1 MADTRR
7 ADIDWLRIGA
17 VLLLV
22 PFHTAC
28 VYGVWGDFYVRG
40 TERSLLLSALIVTG
54 CSAWHMPLLFW
65 LAGAS
70 ARMSI
75 AARGARGFLAERVR
89 RLLIPFVFGVLVV
102 VPPQSYLAC
111 LARGTWSGGY
121 LSWYPH
127 QFFTIG
133 PTGLSGY
140 EGGFTP
146 AHLWFVLFLFAYV
159 CVSFPLL
166 KWLAGDASARARGHL
181 AALLENPAV
190 FWLAP
195 VPFMLAQLVPDIGD
209 KNIPYF
215 LLIFLAGF
223 LWQADARIAAAL
235 ERRRRAAL
243 VVGLLCITAPITG
256 WILGGHRDFWLVG
269 KVLDISY
276 EGFAMWCLVVALV
289 GYGKCLAD
297 LRPAILPHLAEA
309 AYPFYILHQTV
320 VVAVAYAL
328 LPFSFPPL
336 AAFPLVTAGAGI
348 ATALLYLGAVRP
360 FNPVRFVF
368 GLKPRRKRAAA

>member
-28 VYGVWGDFYVRG
+28 VYGAWGEFYVRG
-40 TERSLLLSALIVTG
+40 TERSLLLSTVVVLG
-54 CSAWHMPLLFW
+54 CHAWHMPLLFW

-70 ARMSI
+70 ARMSL
-75 AARGARGFLAERVR
+75 AARGPGGFLAERVR
-89 RLLIPFVFGVLVV
+89 RLLIPFVFGVLVI
-102 VPPQSYLAC
+102 VPPQPYLAC

-121 LSWYPH
+121 FSWYPR

-146 AHLWFVLFLFAYV
+146 AHLWFVLFLVVYV

-166 KWLAGDASARARGHL
+166 KWLAGAASDRLRGRL
-181 AALLENPAV
+181 AVLLETPLG

-195 VPFMLAQLVPDIGD
+195 APFMLAQLVPDIGE

-215 LLIFLAGF
+215 FLIFLAGF
-223 LWQADARIAAAL
+223 LWQADTRIAAAL

-243 VVGLLCITAPITG
+243 VVGLLCLAVPVTG
-256 WILGGHRDFWLVG
+256 WILGTHRDFWLVG
-269 KVLDISY
+269 KALDISY

-289 GYGKCLAD
+289 GYGKGLAG

-320 VVAVAYAL
+320 VVAAAFIL
-328 LPFSFPPL
+328 LPLALPPL
-336 AAFPLVTAGAGI
+336 AAFLIVTAGAGA
-348 ATALLYLGAVRP
+348 ATAVLYLLLVRP

>member
-28 VYGVWGDFYVRG
+28 VYGAWGDFYVRG
-40 TERSLLLSALIVTG
+40 GERSLLLSALVVTG
-54 CSAWHMPLLFW
+54 CGAWHMPLLFW

-70 ARMSI
+70 ARMSL
-75 AARGARGFLAERVR
+75 AARGAGGFLAERVR
-89 RLLIPFVFGVLVV
+89 RLLVPFVFGVLVV

-111 LARGTWSGGY
+111 LVRGTWSGGY
-121 LSWYPH
+121 FSWYPR

-133 PTGLSGY
+133 PAGLSGY

-146 AHLWFVLFLFAYV
+146 AHLWFVLFLFVYV

-166 KWLAGDASARARGHL
+166 KWLAGDASARFRGCL
-181 AALLENPAV
+181 AALLEHPVA
-190 FWLAP
+190 FWLVP

-215 LLIFLAGF
+215 FLIFIAGF
-223 LWQADARIAAAL
+223 LWQADPAIAAAL

-243 VVGLLCITAPITG
+243 IVGLLCLAAPIAG
-256 WILGGHRDFWLVG
+256 WVAGAHHHFWVG
-269 KVLDISY
+269 KALDISY

-289 GYGKCLAD
+289 GYGKRLAD
-297 LRPAILPHLAEA
+297 LRPAILPHLAEG
-309 AYPFYILHQTV
+309 AYPFYILHQTIV
-320 VVAVAYAL
+320 VCTAFFLRPFAL
-328 LPFSFPPL
+328 PPL
-336 AAFPLVTAGAGI
+336 PGFLIVTAGAGTF
-348 ATALLYLGAVRP
+348 TALLYLGLVRP
-360 FNPVRFVF
+360 FNPVRFLF
-368 GLKPRRKRAAA
+368 GMKPRRKRAAA